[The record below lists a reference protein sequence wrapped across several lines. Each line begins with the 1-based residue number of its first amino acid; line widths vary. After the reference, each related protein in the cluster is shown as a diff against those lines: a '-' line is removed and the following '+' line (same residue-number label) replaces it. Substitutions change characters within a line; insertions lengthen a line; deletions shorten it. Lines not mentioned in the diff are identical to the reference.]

1 MKQFCTVHHFYYAS
15 NKCPFCETDKINSY
29 AKRYN
34 KNVSKEKV
42 KSNNPN
48 KDNMQTDESVTD
60 DMLDALVA
68 KFKH

>member
-1 MKQFCTVHHFYYAS
+1 MKQFCNVHHFYYVS

-42 KSNNPN
+42 KSYNPN